1 MENVGRELNKLIDQ
15 RNYRARFQE
24 MMAEVL
30 ANPEVKSFI
39 DENKDYLTEMDIEK
53 SYAKLYEF
61 VQEKR
66 KFDAQDQ
73 RMIAPG
79 YEPQLILNFHSIDV
93 TYVPTQDLLARKH
106 QEEVRNRIHAVNMP
120 KDIQDARISN

>member
-61 VQEKR
+61 VQ
-66 KFDAQDQ
+66 A
-73 RMIAPG
+73 
-79 YEPQLILNFHSIDV
+79 
-93 TYVPTQDLLARKH
+93 
-106 QEEVRNRIHAVNMP
+106 
-120 KDIQDARISN
+120 